1 MVTIMIKMP
10 TSLKAHRVYEA
21 HKKLSYF
28 MFIIMQSMNLIG
40 SYLLIYYTSYFGL
53 LLLNVILFV
62 SYYKI
67 KNTQFNLI
75 NFVIM
80 DYRYK
85 IIIPYIL
92 FQALVLCCL
101 LFLFPVTN
109 IETYLNETFSNVYYT
124 IIICFLIEI
133 IVTKPYFI
141 FTR

>member
-1 MVTIMIKMP
+1 MST
-10 TSLKAHRVYEA
+10 LLREHRVYEA

-28 MFIIMQSMNLIG
+28 MFIIMQSLNLIG

-53 LLLNVILFV
+53 LLLIAILFL
-62 SYYKI
+62 SYYKRP
-67 KNTQFNLI
+67 KTKDHFNLI

-92 FQALVLCCL
+92 FQALILCCL

-109 IETYLNETFSNVYYT
+109 IETYLNENISKVYYT
-124 IIICFLIEI
+124 IIICFLIET
-133 IVTKPYFI
+133 IVTKPYFR
-141 FTR
+141 FSW